1 MESWVGLIVENTYTD
16 GIELWQWTS
25 PSAYSSWV
33 SWARVREKV
42 AVEEA
47 LWGRQAVRLE
57 SEEQQRRS
65 DTSGK
70 KHPALNS
77 YSFIH
82 SLMFQ
87 GSFVIMAH
95 CLAGKRRRSRWRR
108 WGSIMRRR
116 LSITRRRS
124 SAYRRRSTATWAK
137 SESSNTMTEAA
148 EPVINSLVLGVFPP
162 FICQVNGYQI
172 LIDLLLVK
180 ASQAWD
186 VMIKILKK

>member
-1 MESWVGLIVENTYTD
+1 MDNLLYLVFG
-16 GIELWQWTS
+16 LWQWTS

-57 SEEQQRRS
+57 GEKRRRRS

-70 KHPALNS
+70 KHPALNT

-82 SLMFQ
+82 SLMFEA
-87 GSFVIMAH
+87 SFVMMAH
-95 CLAGKRRRSRWRR
+95 CLAGKRRRSSWRR
-108 WGSIMRRR
+108 WGSIMQRR
-116 LSITRRRS
+116 LSITRRRL
-124 SAYRRRSTATWAK
+124 SAYRRRSTATGAK
-137 SESSNTMTEAA
+137 SESSNTMTEA
-148 EPVINSLVLGVFPP
+148 FPP
-162 FICQVNGYQI
+162 FICQVNCYQI

-180 ASQAWD
+180 ASHAWD
-186 VMIKILKK
+186 VMIII